1 MTTLA
6 AVVEQLQINNEE
18 ERQRDS
24 NLNQNIAQ
32 SRRVQEQL
40 LGGLSGTF
48 EEFFTGQQRK
58 AEGDKLESDK
68 EGKKGLKGTQSFI
81 SDSLKRVGAGAEK
94 TLKSKTFQA
103 LLAAVVIGLL
113 SMEGVQEF
121 IKEKLIPTIGKF
133 FVFLKDKVFPV
144 IKDNFGVI
152 VGAAGIIAGLV
163 LAIKVSMLA
172 TAGFLKIVKVMKSIA
187 AAARM
192 INITS
197 KLLLRNFKRTASAL
211 AGKIYK
217 VIVTTAQLV
226 RAGVI
231 ATSAS
236 LKSVAASLGGAF
248 TKVLK
253 AMRVAA
259 TFIRV
264 TAIPMLMTTL
274 ATVGTTLMAAMAPFL
289 PIVLIVAAAIGA
301 VVGIFLLIQKSIEG
315 LGLGS
320 MSDLLTVVFAG
331 MKDGVNHFLNMFIA
345 IGKKIG
351 EIGGRIASAL
361 GFEVPEFLT
370 NMAEMEYFDTDNASK
385 ALTEGQIKNREAIEK
400 KIAETEEGEERD
412 KLVKELARI
421 DEILAK
427 RGISP
432 PDRKFVEVQPGA
444 AESTNQNVD
453 ANEVAKMQT
462 MGPPPPTIIDN
473 TTNNNVS
480 NDNSQSMTSQVEPPI
495 NNRRRM
501 RGGGAIMRGKGGRF

>member
-18 ERQRDS
+18 ERKRDS

-40 LGGLSGTF
+40 LGGLSSTF

-68 EGKKGLKGTQSFI
+68 EGKKGLKGTKAFI

-121 IKEKLIPTIGKF
+121 IKDKLIPAIGNF

-144 IKDNFGVI
+144 IKDNFGLI
-152 VGAAGIIAGLV
+152 VGAAGTIAGLV
-163 LAIKVSMLA
+163 IGIKVAMML
-172 TAGFLKIVKVMKSIA
+172 TAGYLKIVKVLKTIATTAKVIRVTSKSLLSNFKKTA
-187 AAARM
+187 AAL
-192 INITS
+192 S
-197 KLLLRNFKRTASAL
+197 
-211 AGKIYK
+211 GKIYK
-217 VIVTTAQLV
+217 VIVFAAQGV
-226 RAGVI
+226 RAAVI
-231 ATSAS
+231 ATAGA
-236 LKSVAASLGGAF
+236 LKSVAKTLGGAF
-248 TKVLK
+248 MKVLK
-253 AMRVAA
+253 GMRIAA
-259 TFIRV
+259 NFIRV

-274 ATVGTTLMAAMAPFL
+274 MTVGTTLMAAMAPFL

-320 MSDLLTVVFAG
+320 MSDLMTVVFAG
-331 MKDGVNHFLNMFIA
+331 MKDGVNHFLNMFIK

-351 EIGGRIASAL
+351 EVGGTIAKAL

-385 ALTEGQIKNREAIEK
+385 ALTEGQLKNREAIEK

-462 MGPPPPTIIDN
+462 PAQPAPTIIDN

-480 NDNSQSMTSQVEPPI
+480 NDNSQSMTNQVEPPI

-501 RGGGAIMRGKGGRF
+501 RGGSAIMRGKRF